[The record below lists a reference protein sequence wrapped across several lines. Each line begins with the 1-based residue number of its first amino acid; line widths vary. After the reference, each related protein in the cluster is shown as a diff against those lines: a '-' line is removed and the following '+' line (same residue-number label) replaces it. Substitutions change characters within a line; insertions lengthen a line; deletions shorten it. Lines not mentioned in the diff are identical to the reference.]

1 MSRNG
6 FSHNLANKLIK
17 SFTPRTV
24 THNNT
29 THVDQADST
38 TPDNLPFIG
47 NYGNTLTK
55 KFMSKTRRL
64 LKKFILNWRTTN
76 SNCFLS
82 CKDKTPDEYKS
93 SVVYEFSCPGCRS
106 AYIGKTDRCLYT
118 RLKEHSTREN
128 SEINAH
134 INSCEYFHTLKLL

>member
-38 TPDNLPFIG
+38 TPDNLPKIWIRLPFIG

-64 LKKFILNWRTTN
+64 LKKF
-76 SNCFLS
+76 
-82 CKDKTPDEYKS
+82 K
-93 SVVYEFSCPGCRS
+93 VYFEL
-106 AYIGKTDRCLYT
+106 AN
-118 RLKEHSTREN
+118 H
-128 SEINAH
+128 
-134 INSCEYFHTLKLL
+134 KLELFPVMQRQDAGRI